1 MDANTVTTLVANL
14 GFPIFCVL
22 ALGFYIYKREISS
35 REERIQTQQMLMTFS
50 LNLQENTHALQNLS
64 EYIKESRKNGNN
76 D

>member
-1 MDANTVTTLVANL
+1 MDVTNAMQVISNV

-22 ALGFYIYKREISS
+22 ALGFYIYKREIAA
-35 REERIQTQQMLMTFS
+35 REERKQTQDMLMQFS

-64 EYIKESRKNGNN
+64 ELIKDGRNGNN